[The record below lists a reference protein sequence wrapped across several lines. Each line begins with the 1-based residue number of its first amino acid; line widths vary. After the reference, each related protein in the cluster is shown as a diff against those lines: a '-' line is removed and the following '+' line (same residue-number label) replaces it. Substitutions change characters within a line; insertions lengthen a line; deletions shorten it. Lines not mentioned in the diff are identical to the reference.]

1 VLTGKAKVMKWSF
14 SWFKYRAV
22 IIFKRQDN
30 EDVETRRETESG
42 KTDIDCDVGDETGA
56 ELFDITLR
64 VADKLRV
71 CIRKAAFKKERKQE
85 LLFSLIPLLRP
96 YARLP
101 KKQALAFRVA
111 IDHTIETETKRY
123 FPIHLDEDELLI
135 LWQQVR

>member
-1 VLTGKAKVMKWSF
+1 MKWSF

-22 IIFKRQDN
+22 IIFKRKDDEDVEDV
-30 EDVETRRETESG
+30 EDVETRWEMGSE
-42 KTDIDCDVGDETGA
+42 KTDIDCDVGDETGT

-96 YARLP
+96 YTRLP
-101 KKQALAFRVA
+101 RKQALAFRAA
-111 IDHTIETETKRY
+111 IDHAIETETQRY
-123 FPIHLDEDELLI
+123 FPIHLDEDELLN

>member
-1 VLTGKAKVMKWSF
+1 MKWAF
-14 SWFKYRAV
+14 NWFKYRAV
-22 IIFKRQDN
+22 IIFKRQDD
-30 EDVETRRETESG
+30 EDVEARREMGSG
-42 KTDIDCDVGDETGA
+42 KTGIDCDVGDETGT

-85 LLFSLIPLLRP
+85 LFFSLIPLLRP
-96 YARLP
+96 YTRLP

-123 FPIHLDEDELLI
+123 FPTHLDEDELLT